1 MRIVLMLL
9 GAAMC
14 VGALLFWIYL
24 NGLAAS
30 WSTSNS
36 KPSIDWLTGEA
47 LLWFWLPC
55 GLGLAGAVVGWRRR

>member
-47 LLWFWLPC
+47 LLWFWLPF
-55 GLGLAGAVVGWRRR
+55 GLGLAVAFIGWKRR